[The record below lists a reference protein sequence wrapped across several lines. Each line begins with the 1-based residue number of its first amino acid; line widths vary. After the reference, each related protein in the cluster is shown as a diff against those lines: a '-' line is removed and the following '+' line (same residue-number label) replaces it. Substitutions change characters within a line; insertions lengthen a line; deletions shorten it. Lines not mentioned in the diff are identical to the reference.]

1 MGWRLPGG
9 APGVCSSGHLCSDH
23 CLSAPA
29 LPPSPPGKAG
39 GPGCPRSRV
48 GGSTHT
54 SPQGVAD
61 GGVAPCPQGLGTN
74 LPGMKRAGGGKR
86 GGGKLREQQEEGGGG
101 REMGTGTIPGQWVRS
116 RDGERGGSCHSL
128 GHSWHSHAGQ
138 DPRTQGGSAG
148 SSQDLG
154 RAAGPGAASLHP
166 PLPFHCGDTAPGPP
180 RGSPCPP
187 AAPQAVP
194 LCLIR

>member
-9 APGVCSSGHLCSDH
+9 APGICSGGHLCSDH
-23 CLSAPA
+23 CPSAPA

-39 GPGCPRSRV
+39 SPGCPRSRV

-86 GGGKLREQQEEGGGG
+86 GGGRRREQREEVVG
-101 REMGTGTIPGQWVRS
+101 RWGQGRS
-116 RDGERGGSCHSL
+116 RDSGCGAGTENGVGAATHWDIPGIPTPGRTPAPRGAPLVPLRTREGLQDQELPPSTPCCPFTA
-128 GHSWHSHAGQ
+128 WTRPR
-138 DPRTQGGSAG
+138 DPRGVP
-148 SSQDLG
+148 
-154 RAAGPGAASLHP
+154 RA
-166 PLPFHCGDTAPGPP
+166 
-180 RGSPCPP
+180 PP